1 MSIEF
6 SKEFQLPIFYNN
18 KKQKLQDHIIKDLEL
33 LETED
38 PENTKPIYDWLVT
51 SNVPTETKK
60 QISEFYTTD
69 VFFLQETQKLLKC
82 DFLQKEDCNKSLDS
96 FQTVWRETK
105 GDLSFKDKYM
115 FMTWPSVEFLNH
127 HELFLQ
133 FYSVYTLAS
142 PVVSLVMPIFILIT
156 PFFMLKVKGMEVTLN
171 DYMTV
176 LKKLIQNH
184 AVTKLFTEFH
194 SVDIN
199 QKIYILASAASYFF
213 SIYQNIV
220 VCLKFYNN
228 MSRIEEYF
236 RIMDQYL
243 TKQIKNMDLFLKFT
257 EGLFSTSYVDF
268 KSVLREKKAVLESF
282 HESLKKCCYF
292 QPSENSKYLAFYT
305 RLVEIGKTL
314 KIFYQFHNDP
324 VLESALLYSFGFDG
338 YMQALSE
345 LSSRYFNRI
354 VNLVNF
360 SSSDEN
366 KNKGKITK
374 CFYAPLTYKQPVT
387 SNISFSK
394 SMIITGPNASGKT
407 TTLKAVLINVIFSQQ
422 FGVGFYE
429 TAEFK
434 PFDSILCYLNI
445 PDTSGRDSLF
455 QAEARRCKEILDC
468 VKENADKTHFCVF
481 DELYS
486 GTNPEEAVSSATAFM
501 KYLLKNKNVYC
512 MLTTHYT
519 KVCRSLEKTQKD
531 NVENFHMTTKR
542 EKSGKVKFL
551 YSLKPG
557 ISTVKG
563 GFNVLSS
570 MDYPEEILQAAAVK

>member
-1 MSIEF
+1 MQTDFTLEF
-6 SKEFQLPIFYNN
+6 KLPIFYNE
-18 KKQKLQDHIIKDLEL
+18 KKQKLQDHIVKDLEL

-38 PENTKPIYDWLVT
+38 PENTKPMYDWLVS
-51 SNVPTETKK
+51 SNVPNETKK
-60 QISEFYTTD
+60 QISEYYTTD
-69 VFFLQETQKLLKC
+69 VHFLQSTQQLLTS
-82 DFLQKEDCNKSLDS
+82 DFQQRVDCKSTLDS
-96 FQTVWRETK
+96 FQTIWRETK

-115 FMTWPSVEFLNH
+115 FLTWPSIEFLNQ

-133 FYSVYTLAS
+133 FYSIYTLAS

-156 PFFMLKVKGMEVTLN
+156 PFFMLKVKGMQVTIN
-171 DYMTV
+171 DYMIV

-194 SVDIN
+194 SVDMN
-199 QKIYILASAASYFF
+199 QKIYILASAAFYFF

-220 VCLKFYNN
+220 VCFKFYKN

-236 RIMDQYL
+236 RTIDEYL
-243 TKQIKNMDLFLKFT
+243 TKQLKNMNLFLSFI
-257 EGLFSTSYVDF
+257 ENFPAYSSF
-268 KSVLREKKAVLESF
+268 KSVLREKKAVLETF

-292 QPSENSKYLAFYT
+292 QPTENSKYLAFYT
-305 RLVEIGKTL
+305 RIVEIGKTL
-314 KIFYQFHNDP
+314 KIFYQFYNDP
-324 VLESALLYSFGFDG
+324 ILESAFLYSFGFDG

-345 LSSRYFNRI
+345 ISSRFFNRV
-354 VNLVNF
+354 VNQVDF
-360 SSSDEN
+360 TSTKKMKRSES
-366 KNKGKITK
+366 KMTK
-374 CFYAPLTYKQPVT
+374 CFYAPLTYQQPVE
-387 SNISFSK
+387 SNISFNK

-407 TTLKAVLINVIFSQQ
+407 TTLKTVLINVIFCQQ
-422 FGVGFYE
+422 FGVGFFQS
-429 TAEFK
+429 AQFK
-434 PFDSILCYLNI
+434 PFDFIHCYLNI

-468 VKENADKTHFCVF
+468 VKDHPDKTHFCVF

-519 KVCRSLEKTQKD
+519 KVCKSLEKTQKD
-531 NVENFHMTTKR
+531 VVENFHMKTKR

-563 GFNVLSS
+563 GINVLTS
-570 MDYPEEILQAAAVK
+570 MNYPEEIIQAASSLE